1 MRNVMYSVEPFRTKE
16 VHSQVTF
23 QKKKKKKLS
32 FRTRRC
38 LQHEAFRGDT
48 TSSVIRINPGIN

>member
-23 QKKKKKKLS
+23 QKKKKKNFPFELGDAYNMKLS
-32 FRTRRC
+32 V
-38 LQHEAFRGDT
+38 
-48 TSSVIRINPGIN
+48 VILLPL